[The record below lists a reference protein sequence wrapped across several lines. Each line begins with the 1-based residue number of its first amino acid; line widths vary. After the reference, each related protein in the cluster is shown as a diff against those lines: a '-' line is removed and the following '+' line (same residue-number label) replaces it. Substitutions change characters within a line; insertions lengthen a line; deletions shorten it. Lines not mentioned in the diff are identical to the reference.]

1 MLAPLAGRGRVWG
14 LQTMISIMCEAW
26 SSQTNQKCHH
36 LYPCTWWKVQIQK
49 RGYRDTVSIL
59 TDRHFMIWDQ
69 KVATILTSKY
79 SFTNLNGMYTSLPLL
94 RHCTTLVELFIMHG
108 TLAASET
115 RLSTSVQ
122 GENMPAVSSG
132 WYCKSWR
139 LPKVHPNY
147 TCSKHAIGM
156 KIIFEPLE
164 KFPAVWK
171 KSRFA

>member
-1 MLAPLAGRGRVWG
+1 MRQGVPR
-14 LQTMISIMCEAW
+14 
-26 SSQTNQKCHH
+26 
-36 LYPCTWWKVQIQK
+36 QIRNVIVYIHVLGEK
-49 RGYRDTVSIL
+49 YRSKIRGYRETVPVSIL

-122 GENMPAVSSG
+122 GENIPAV
-132 WYCKSWR
+132 
-139 LPKVHPNY
+139 
-147 TCSKHAIGM
+147 
-156 KIIFEPLE
+156 
-164 KFPAVWK
+164 
-171 KSRFA
+171 